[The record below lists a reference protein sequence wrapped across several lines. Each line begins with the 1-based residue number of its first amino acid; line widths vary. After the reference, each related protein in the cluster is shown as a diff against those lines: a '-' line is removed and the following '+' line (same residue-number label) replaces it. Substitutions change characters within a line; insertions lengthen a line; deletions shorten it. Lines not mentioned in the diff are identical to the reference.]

1 MKQEQKWGLVFSGG
15 GAKGAYQ
22 IGVWKA
28 MKELHM
34 EEWIAGISGA
44 SVGGLNGALFA
55 CGDYERAEDA
65 WKQVNMCSI
74 FDPDLAMI
82 DGTEGAFSREEMLT
96 LIRYYLDITKLTK
109 CDLPVYCSVSRVLPE
124 RKFAGDYE
132 RLDGKTQYAIEQ
144 LLLATSALPVI
155 YEAVDYE
162 GVLYRDGG
170 LTDNCPIRPLYDLG
184 YRKIIIVGL
193 DKDMKRFET
202 DYADVE
208 FLSVYPSHP
217 LGYLLNGVLNFR
229 QKYIEFGRQ
238 LGYKD
243 GLRIFRAYQEGTLDT
258 VRMQQ
263 LAELDYQE
271 IMADMRRMDL
281 QTEVDEHMDTMKG
294 ILNRYG
300 INL

>member
-1 MKQEQKWGLVFSGG
+1 MKQKWGLVLSGG

-34 EEWIAGISGA
+34 EEWIGGISGA

-55 CGDYERAEDA
+55 CGDYERAEEA
-65 WKQVNMCSI
+65 WKKVNMCSI
-74 FDPDLAMI
+74 FDPDWTLI
-82 DGTEGAFSREEMLT
+82 DGKEGAFSREEMLT
-96 LIRYYLDITKLTK
+96 LIRSYLDMSKLTGS
-109 CDLPVYCSVSRVLPE
+109 DRPVCCSVSRVLPE
-124 RKFAGDYE
+124 HKFAGEYK
-132 RLDGKTQYAIEQ
+132 RMDGKTRYAIEQ

-184 YRKIIIVGL
+184 FRKIMIIGL
-193 DKDMKRFET
+193 DKEMRRFET
-202 DYADVE
+202 DYPDVE

-217 LGYLLNGVLNFR
+217 LGDLWDGVLNFH
-229 QKYIEFGRQ
+229 QKYMEFIRK

-243 GLRIFRAYQEGTLDT
+243 GLRIFRAYPEGTVDT

-281 QTEVDEHMDTMKG
+281 QIEVDGHMDTMKG

-300 INL
+300 VDL